1 MLARAGLAIAM
12 IAVTGGASAQDEDAR
27 FRPPGGQAPYAT
39 IYRDTNYSG
48 PAVAVERANPDLRL
62 GFSVRSIRVHRG
74 AWQLCS
80 LRNYGGTCITVIAST
95 PDLGNRLGMLRRLG
109 SMRPVASPP
118 VPPVPPGG
126 GGQSLR
132 GMGAEFF
139 PAPRNRNGSRVLSC
153 RNGGSTANCAAR
165 TADEFCRSAGWNG
178 SAHETQQTEAR
189 RVYLADVLCVR
200 SGF

>member
-1 MLARAGLAIAM
+1 
-12 IAVTGGASAQDEDAR
+12 
-27 FRPPGGQAPYAT
+27 
-39 IYRDTNYSG
+39 
-48 PAVAVERANPDLRL
+48 
-62 GFSVRSIRVHRG
+62 
-74 AWQLCS
+74 
-80 LRNYGGTCITVIAST
+80 
-95 PDLGNRLGMLRRLG
+95 
-109 SMRPVASPP
+109 
-118 VPPVPPGG
+118 
-126 GGQSLR
+126 
-132 GMGAEFF
+132 MGAEFF

>member
-1 MLARAGLAIAM
+1 MLARAGLAIAL
-12 IAVTGGASAQDEDAR
+12 IAVAGGASAQDEDAR
-27 FRPPGGQAPYAT
+27 SRPPGGQAPYAT
-39 IYRDTNYSG
+39 IYRDANYSG

-62 GFSVRSIRVHRG
+62 GFSVRSIRVRSG
-74 AWQLCS
+74 AWQLCP

-118 VPPVPPGG
+118 VPPAPGG
-126 GGQSLR
+126 GGRSLR

-139 PAPRNRNGSRVLSC
+139 PAPANRNGGRVLSC
-153 RNGGSTANCAAR
+153 SDGGSTANCAAR
-165 TADEFCRSAGWNG
+165 TADQFCRSAGWNG
-178 SAHETQQTEAR
+178 SAYQSQQTEAR

>member
-1 MLARAGLAIAM
+1 MLARTGLAIAA
-12 IAVTGGASAQDEDAR
+12 IAVMGGGASAQDDDAR
-27 FRPPGGQAPYAT
+27 FRPPGQAPYAT

-48 PAVAVERANPDLRL
+48 PAVAVERAQPDLRL
-62 GFSVRSIRVHRG
+62 GFSVRSIRVRSG

-80 LRNYGGTCITVIAST
+80 LRNYAGTCITVIAST

-118 VPPVPPGG
+118 VPPGG
-126 GGQSLR
+126 GGRSLR

-139 PAPRNRNGSRVLSC
+139 PAPANRNGGRVLSC

-165 TADEFCRSAGWNG
+165 TADQFCRSAGWNG
-178 SAHETQQTEAR
+178 SAHESQQSEGR

-200 SGF
+200 SGY

>member
-1 MLARAGLAIAM
+1 MLAKAGLAIA

-62 GFSVRSIRVHRG
+62 GFAFRSVRVRSG

-118 VPPVPPGG
+118 GGGGGG

-153 RNGGSTANCAAR
+153 SNGGSTANCAAR
-165 TADEFCRSAGWNG
+165 TADQFCRTAGWNG
-178 SAHETQQTEAR
+178 SAHQSQQTEAR

>member
-62 GFSVRSIRVHRG
+62 GFAVRSIRVRSG

-80 LRNYGGTCITVIAST
+80 LRNYGGTCITVVAST

-118 VPPVPPGG
+118 VPAGRRAAAANRCAG
-126 GGQSLR
+126 WARSSSRRRATATAAGSCR
-132 GMGAEFF
+132 AAMAAARRI
-139 PAPRNRNGSRVLSC
+139 APRAPRTSS
-153 RNGGSTANCAAR
+153 AA
-165 TADEFCRSAGWNG
+165 AAGWNG

>member
-1 MLARAGLAIAM
+1 MLVKAGLAIAL
-12 IAVTGGASAQDEDAR
+12 IAATGGASAQDEDAR

-62 GFSVRSIRVHRG
+62 GFSVRSIRIRSG

-109 SMRPVASPP
+109 SMRPVASRPE
-118 VPPVPPGG
+118 PPVPPGS
-126 GGQSLR
+126 GQSLR

-139 PAPRNRNGSRVLSC
+139 PAPRNRNGGRVLSC
-153 RNGGSTANCAAR
+153 RDGGSTANCAAR
-165 TADEFCRSAGWNG
+165 TADQFCRAAGWNG
-178 SAHETQQTEAR
+178 SAYQSQQTEGR

-200 SGF
+200 SGY

>member
-1 MLARAGLAIAM
+1 MLARAGLAITAIVM
-12 IAVTGGASAQDEDAR
+12 TGGASAQTDDAR
-27 FRPPGGQAPYAT
+27 YRPPPGQAPYAT

-48 PAVAVERANPDLRL
+48 PAVAMERANPDLRL
-62 GFSVRSIRVHRG
+62 GFAVRSIRIRSG

-80 LRNYGGTCITVIAST
+80 QRNYGGTCITVIAST

-118 VPPVPPGG
+118 EPPTPPGG
-126 GGQSLR
+126 AQSLR

-139 PAPRNRNGSRVLSC
+139 PAPRNRNSGRVQSC
-153 RNGGSTANCAAR
+153 SNGGSTANCAAR
-165 TADEFCRSAGWNG
+165 TADQFCRAAGWNG
-178 SAHETQQTEAR
+178 SAYQSQQTEGR

-200 SGF
+200 SGY